1 MDPNSIKLKD
11 LTKIFEYERISREID
26 SCENIEEL
34 RNICKC
40 SVKLYFSQQEAVASL
55 AGMRQMKSELT
66 DFF

>member
-1 MDPNSIKLKD
+1 MEPNSIELKD

-40 SVKLYFSQQEAVASL
+40 SVKLYFSQQEIVASL
-55 AGMRQMKSELT
+55 AGM
-66 DFF
+66 

>member
-55 AGMRQMKSELT
+55 GMRQMKSELT

>member
-55 AGMRQMKSELT
+55 AGM
-66 DFF
+66 

>member
-40 SVKLYFSQQEAVASL
+40 SVKLYFSQQEAVTSL
-55 AGMRQMKSELT
+55 VGM
-66 DFF
+66 